1 MPRYEHQIAPCH
13 FRLSDPRKS
22 VLLGQLYPVII
33 WGMDANVSLG
43 HRFRQTIVMLVAALV
58 TAAAVRHF
66 AHVGGG
72 LSREEIRTWA
82 LVGAGALIGV
92 LFAIL
97 VFRRQR

>member
-1 MPRYEHQIAPCH
+1 MRVLAVGIEHALDIGPAEK
-13 FRLSDPRKS
+13 RLVRPI
-22 VLLGQLYPVII
+22 VPGYYG
-33 WGMDANVSLG
+33 GMDTNVGLR
-43 HRFRQTIVMLVAALV
+43 HQFRQTIVMLLAALV

>member
-1 MPRYEHQIAPCH
+1 MRVFAIGIEHALDVRSAEK
-13 FRLSDPRKS
+13 RLVRPI
-22 VLLGQLYPVII
+22 VPGYYG
-33 WGMDANVSLG
+33 GMDTNVILR

>member
-1 MPRYEHQIAPCH
+1 MRVFAIGIEHALDVGSAEK
-13 FRLSDPRKS
+13 RLVRPI
-22 VLLGQLYPVII
+22 VPGYYG
-33 WGMDANVSLG
+33 GMDTNVSLR